1 MKQEKHRG
9 GAVPPCGIRLLLGI
23 VFLTGSIEG
32 ARAQTVVTFPT
43 EDGLTLYGTLHLP
56 NPAGRDR
63 PPFAGAVL
71 FAEPEWIV
79 RSTYDGGLA
88 RDLAENYGMAVLTV
102 DFRGTAGNVNDRMFQ
117 TFSPRER
124 EKMQLDVR
132 GAIRFL
138 SSQNGVDKTRIGLVA
153 VGVGT
158 DYALRE
164 AAENPAVQA
173 VVLISGTLSDPARD
187 YIRSRSDI
195 PILCIAGTD
204 DKEGFREMSEAFYL
218 SKNKASNILLSTG
231 HGTTIFSRTEGLA
244 KQVSRWMA
252 ENVQGLGA
260 ETEISFQTE
269 DGWALH
275 GKLRVPGNAAPGARV
290 PGVVLVH
297 GAQHDQETYYDLSRA
312 LAKKGIATLSYDW
325 RGKNRD
331 LTETRGHYGVNLP
344 AAERDK
350 THLDV
355 KAAINYL
362 AAQSSVNPNQIGVVG
377 ATLGTHFALVGAA
390 GDARVKT
397 MVMLSQYALEDGTR
411 RFLATTDIPIFFIAS
426 TEDRNTELGGLAD
439 FTAEAY
445 RLSKNKYTEFLLY
458 DDAGRGSEM
467 LERKEELEGMIL
479 RWFTEKLGR

>member
-1 MKQEKHRG
+1 MKQQQQQGE
-9 GAVPPCGIRLLLGI
+9 AVFVRFLLGI
-23 VFLTGSIEG
+23 VFMAGCIEG

-56 NPAGRDR
+56 TNPR

-79 RSTYDGGLA
+79 RSTYDGGSLA
-88 RDLAENYGMAVLTV
+88 RDLAENYGMAVVTV
-102 DFRGTAGNVNDRMFQ
+102 DFRGTANNLNGRMHQ

-138 SSQNGVDKTRIGLVA
+138 SSQNGVDAKRIGIVA
-153 VGVGT
+153 VGVGA
-158 DYALRE
+158 DYALLE
-164 AAENPAVQA
+164 ASENPAVQGL
-173 VVLISGTLSDPARD
+173 VLISGSLSDPAKD

-204 DKEGFREMSEAFYL
+204 DKEGFREMTEAFYL
-218 SKNKASNILLSTG
+218 SENKASNIILSTG

-244 KQVSRWMA
+244 KKVTQWLV
-252 ENVQGLGA
+252 ENVRGLGP

-269 DGWALH
+269 DGWSLH
-275 GKLRVPGNAAPGARV
+275 GRLRLPGSMEAGSAGSRV

-297 GAQHDQETYYDLSRA
+297 GAQHDQETYYGLSRA

-331 LTETRGHYGVNLP
+331 LKDTRGHYGVNLP

-350 THLDV
+350 TYLDV
-355 KAAINYL
+355 KAAINFL
-362 AAQSSVNPNQIGVVG
+362 ASQASVNPNQIGVVG
-377 ATLGTHFALVGAA
+377 ATLGTHFAMVGSA

-397 MVMLSQYALEDGTR
+397 MVMLSQYALDATTKH
-411 RFLATTDIPIFFIAS
+411 FLTTTDIPIFFIAS
-426 TEDRNTELGGLAD
+426 TEDRNTELGGLGD
-439 FTAEAY
+439 FTAEAH
-445 RLSKNKYTEFLLY
+445 RLAKSKYTEFILY

-467 LERKEELEGMIL
+467 LEKKNELEGMIV
-479 RWFTEKLGR
+479 RWFGEKLGKQ

>member
-1 MKQEKHRG
+1 MKQEKHPG
-9 GAVPPCGIRLLLGI
+9 VAALGRLLVGI
-23 VFLTGSIEG
+23 IFLAGSIEG
-32 ARAQTVVTFPT
+32 ARAQTVIQFPT
-43 EDGLTLYGTLHLP
+43 EDGLSLYGTLHLP
-56 NPAGRDR
+56 KNPR

-79 RSTYDGGLA
+79 RSTYDGGGLA
-88 RDLAENYGMAVLTV
+88 RDLAENQGMAVVTV
-102 DFRGTAGNVNDRMFQ
+102 DFRGTAGNVNGRMFQ
-117 TFSPRER
+117 TFSARER
-124 EKMQLDVR
+124 EKLQLDVR

-138 SSQNGVDKTRIGLVA
+138 TSQRGVDPQRISLVA

-173 VVLISGTLSDPARD
+173 VVLISGTLSDPARE

-231 HGTTIFSRTEGLA
+231 HGTTIFSRTEGLQ
-244 KQVSRWMA
+244 KQVSRWMG

-269 DGWALH
+269 DGWSLH
-275 GKLRVPGNAAPGARV
+275 GKLRVPASVAPGARV

-297 GAQHDQETYYDLSRA
+297 GAQHDQETYYSLSRA

-331 LTETRGHYGVNLP
+331 IKETRGHYGVNLP
-344 AAERDK
+344 PAEREK
-350 THLDV
+350 TWLDV

-362 AAQSSVNPNQIGVVG
+362 AAQSSVSPNQIGVVG
-377 ATLGTHFALVGAA
+377 ATLGTHFALVGAI

-397 MVMLSQYALEDGTR
+397 MVMLSQYALEDSTR
-411 RFLATTDIPIFFIAS
+411 RFLTTTDIPIFFIAS
-426 TEDRNTELGGLAD
+426 TEDRNTELGGLGD

-445 RLSKNKYTEFLLY
+445 RLSKNKFTEFILY

-467 LERKEELEGMIL
+467 LEKKDDLEGMIV
-479 RWFTEKLGR
+479 RWFQEKLAK